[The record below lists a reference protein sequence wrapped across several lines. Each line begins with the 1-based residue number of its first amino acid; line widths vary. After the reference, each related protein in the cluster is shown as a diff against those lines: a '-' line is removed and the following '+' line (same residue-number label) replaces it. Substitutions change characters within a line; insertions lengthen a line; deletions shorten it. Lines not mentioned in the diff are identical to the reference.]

1 MTQSDRARLHVV
13 DIDAFDLTVALRA
26 ASGAVPDENVD
37 WHAFHRRLSAR
48 AELSLARLRHPL
60 TAAPAT
66 TGVVRTMPIRRAHK
80 RVQSAWWE
88 HTARWSRLTVGS
100 ALAASV
106 GLVAVIRL
114 TPKNVVDQVDG
125 SNTAQSTDVDGT
137 RAAFES
143 AVIGRT
149 RVATDLVLMPSA
161 AELLIPSTSVGAT
174 P

>member
-1 MTQSDRARLHVV
+1 MQSDRSRLHAV
-13 DIDAFDLTVALRA
+13 DIDALDLMVALRG
-26 ASGAVPDENVD
+26 ASGAVPDEHVD
-37 WHAFHRRLSAR
+37 WDAFHRRLSSR
-48 AELSLARLRHPL
+48 AELPLARLRHPL
-60 TAAPAT
+60 TAVPAT
-66 TGVVRTMPIRRAHK
+66 IGAVRAIPIRRAPE

-106 GLVAVIRL
+106 ALVAVIRL
-114 TPKNVVDQVDG
+114 TPKDVVDQVDG
-125 SNTAQSTDVDGT
+125 SVTAQSTDADGT

-149 RVATDLVLMPSA
+149 RVASDLVLMPGA
-161 AELLIPSTSVGAT
+161 AELLIPSATVGAA

>member
-1 MTQSDRARLHVV
+1 MMKSDRSRLHAV
-13 DIDAFDLTVALRA
+13 DIDALDLTVALRA
-26 ASGAVPDENVD
+26 ASGTVPDEHVD
-37 WHAFHRRLSAR
+37 WDAFHRRLSAR

-60 TAAPAT
+60 TAVPAP
-66 TGVVRTMPIRRAHK
+66 TGVVRTMPIRRAPR
-80 RVQSAWWE
+80 RVQAAWWE
-88 HTARWSRLTVGS
+88 HTARWSRLTIGS

-114 TPKNVVDQVDG
+114 TPKDVVDRVDG
-125 SNTAQSTDVDGT
+125 SSTAQSTDVDGT

-161 AELLIPSTSVGAT
+161 AELLIPSASVGAT